1 MTPAPSQCLKAAKDD
16 HLAAF
21 FICKSTADVGQDMAM
36 MTDIYEFLVDYARL
50 LICKF
55 QVIWLLKQQS
65 NF

>member
-1 MTPAPSQCLKAAKDD
+1 
-16 HLAAF
+16 
-21 FICKSTADVGQDMAM
+21 M